1 MYYSPDATTTTRGPC
16 AYPPY
21 MMTPVTPTGKPLAP
35 AGGYE
40 CPSTFVNHN
49 HQAPELVGLGVTMDD
64 ELFGLNNNYTTYA
77 EVFDLSV
84 ANASMAL
91 LLDTILPTAAP
102 REAPMVLAEEV
113 LALDDFDLGLS
124 TSHTY
129 VDAPDLMLD
138 LELSVMEAMLLP
150 IPAPQPEPAMTMSNN
165 HHNHQQNAVLSTP
178 MTNHTMN
185 HSAPQLTQF
194 EFAVPVTAPATHPKK
209 SKRRLCLPPNKVLKK
224 QLRQL
229 EQLIFSVSMQTPR
242 LKKGKLLLFSE
253 CLIKFPIFTANTYSF
268 VYENAGEDGGV
279 QLPVEPPH
287 PHFNAKNVGHRSLKL
302 MKAGLIEFQL
312 NV

>member
-1 MYYSPDATTTTRGPC
+1 MYYSSDAVTTDRGHC

-21 MMTPVTPTGKPLAP
+21 MMTPVTPTGKHAMPF
-35 AGGYE
+35 GYE
-40 CPSTFVNHN
+40 CPQNY
-49 HQAPELVGLGVTMDD
+49 APPGPQQELVGLGVTMDD
-64 ELFGLNNNYTTYA
+64 ELFSLNNNYTTYN
-77 EVFDLSV
+77 EVFDLSG
-84 ANASMAL
+84 ANSSMTL
-91 LLDTILPTAAP
+91 LIDIILPTAAP
-102 REAPMVLAEEV
+102 REAPMVLAEDV
-113 LALDDFDLGLS
+113 LSLSDFDLDIS
-124 TSHTY
+124 TNHSY

-150 IPAPQPEPAMTMSNN
+150 IPQPQPEPHMPMNTIMT
-165 HHNHQQNAVLSTP
+165 TP
-178 MTNHTMN
+178 PISHTIE
-185 HSAPQLTQF
+185 SAPQLSQF
-194 EFAVPVTAPATHPKK
+194 EFAVPMAATSQTKK
-209 SKRRLCLPPNKVLKK
+209 SKRRLSLPPNRVLKK

-287 PHFNAKNVGHRSLKL
+287 PHFNTKNVGHRSLKL